1 MTIPI
6 TDICDGAGTV
16 TLAGKVYHLNR
27 MTPNAFGKIRAWLR
41 GKLPRPFEVVKAF
54 CDANRPGP
62 APEPPPLPGGKS
74 SAEDL
79 TPDETLE
86 WMERRSAYANAVSR
100 WQWATA
106 DYERDREKLLLAAK
120 EDYDAG
126 DAVMDRPAARRLL
139 GQPAGIAL
147 MLFLSAQ
154 KDRPGLKLEE
164 IEADI
169 DGASLAELAAVK
181 DALDVVNALPDELV
195 EAMEKKAPGRPGTGP
210 P

>member
-41 GKLPRPFEVVKAF
+41 GKLPRPFEVVRAF

-62 APEPPPLPGGKS
+62 PPLPPPLPQGAEGTAYVPPGK
-74 SAEDL
+74 AEA
-79 TPDETLE
+79 
-86 WMERRSAYANAVSR
+86 WVAAKANYENDMAR
-100 WQWATA
+100 WQQQAA
-106 DYERDREKLLLAAK
+106 EYERDREKLLLAAK

-154 KDRPGLKLEE
+154 KDRPSLKLEE

-169 DGASLAELAAVK
+169 DGASLTELAAVK
-181 DALDVVNALPDELV
+181 DALDAVNALPDELV
-195 EAMEKKAPGRPGTGP
+195 EAMEKKAPGRRGTGP